1 MILDTVWHE
10 DAEARET
17 SDEFL
22 KCFDALKEQQSLRV
36 QFDRFWCS
44 LYYDRAYQGFCDGRD
59 WGDIFTELL
68 EPNSGRLNEN
78 VILRIVAT
86 LAARFA
92 KQKSKPQCLT
102 TLGDW
107 ALQRRADRYS
117 RLFEGA
123 MHEIK
128 VYELQRQ
135 SDLTDI
141 ICGTGAIYCTSR
153 KSKLIGQAVPCW
165 ELYTEI
171 ADSRRMIP
179 NRIYWRR
186 ILGRRRLM
194 KLYPERAKEIEG
206 AQSVE
211 TREAFDAFGAY
222 DVDVVEVVTGWSLP
236 TDEDSDDGRVMTA
249 IRGVVLDDAEWNR
262 PRLPFAFSRYMLPPD
277 GMWGI
282 GVVSGLVGAQA
293 ELNRSLANRQTALE
307 MCSAP
312 FIAVERGSQ
321 IVDSHMSDQI
331 GRIVEYTGTM
341 PSVVAPGTLHP
352 EQMQHTDRV
361 RGSMFSASGLSEL
374 AATSLKPAGLDSGK
388 ALRVYAD
395 MMDDAFHDAMLRRDQ
410 QILDLAEIILD
421 EIESIAEDT
430 GSYKTKYV
438 GPFGIE
444 KIEYSDIC
452 IDRDSMYL
460 KVLSTSSLSSTIAGR
475 LEDVVSMQEAGV
487 ELSPDERE
495 HLLNI
500 PDLSESSERRNSMP
514 NLLRQ
519 LVEEEMLGEGKW
531 TTPEP
536 RWNLQKALDIV
547 SQTILM
553 AQIRKAPADRI
564 DMLRKFEVECM
575 RLDALAKSA
584 VSVSQPPPEPQA
596 AAMPPAVAPEMGP
609 EQAPVPV
616 EGQSP
621 IVGGEQLTGPDMGQG
636 MMQ

>member
-1 MILDTVWHE
+1 VILDTVWHE
-10 DAEARET
+10 DSEARET

-123 MHEIK
+123 MHEMK

-153 KSKLIGQAVPCW
+153 KSRLIGQAVPCW

-171 ADSRRMIP
+171 ADSRRMNP
-179 NRIYWRR
+179 SRIYWRR

-194 KLYPERAKEIEG
+194 KLYPEHTKEIEG

-374 AATSLKPAGLDSGK
+374 AATSLKPAGLESGK

-430 GSYKTKYV
+430 GNYKTKYV
-438 GPFGIE
+438 GSFGVE

-519 LVEEEMLGEGKW
+519 LIEEEMLGEGKW

-536 RWNLQKALDIV
+536 RWDLQRALDIV

-553 AQIRKAPADRI
+553 AQLRKAPTDRI

-575 RLDALAKSA
+575 RLVASA
-584 VSVSQPPPEPQA
+584 QPPSEPPA
-596 AAMPPAVAPEMGP
+596 AAMPPAVGPDMGP

-636 MMQ
+636 MTQ